1 MSMIKTL
8 LQDGGRNL
16 SEYESKKVL
25 ASYNIPVVNEMMLSN
40 AGDLETAVKEI
51 GFPMV
56 LKACSP
62 EIVHKTEKGLVQTGI
77 TNLNEAKSAYNFI
90 IKGMQKT
97 EGHVL
102 AQKMIKGLRE
112 LVVGLVRDP
121 QFGPCVMFGLGGIF
135 TEVLEDVSFRV
146 APVSR
151 SDAMDLM
158 EDIRGKKI
166 LDSFRGMP
174 PVDRD
179 LLAEIITAVG
189 KIGIDHNMV
198 QEIDINPLIIS
209 EGKPIAVDATI
220 ILTKRT

>member
-1 MSMIKTL
+1 MSTLKTL

-25 ASYNIPVVNEMMLSN
+25 ASYNIPVVNEVLLN
-40 AGDLETAVKEI
+40 DVGDLREAAGQI

-62 EIVHKTEKGLVQTGI
+62 EIIHKTEKGLVQIGI
-77 TNLNEAKSAYNFI
+77 TNLNEAKSAYDFI
-90 IKGMQKT
+90 IEGMEKT
-97 EGHVL
+97 EGQVL
-102 AQKMIKGLRE
+102 AQKMVQGKRE
-112 LVVGLVRDP
+112 LVVGLIRDP

-135 TEVLEDVSFRV
+135 TEVLEDVLFRI

-179 LLAEIITAVG
+179 LLADIIIAVG
-189 KIGIDHNMV
+189 KIGIDHDMV

-209 EGKPIAVDATI
+209 EGKPIAVDAAI
-220 ILTKRT
+220 ILKK